1 MYTCSDAARLFPS
14 QACRLVF
21 LVSQLTNG
29 TPSLDLS
36 VDHQC
41 QLLRTLR
48 MDERVSG
55 RKTKTNYKALKII
68 SDWQTQDKMFFIK
81 LFFQI
86 TVQKQSLLLVPLLN
100 QLQLLL
106 TVVPKMNNS
115 SLGVPRITH

>member
-21 LVSQLTNG
+21 LVWQLTNG
-29 TPSLDLS
+29 TPFLDLS

-55 RKTKTNYKALKII
+55 RKTKTNYKALKIM
-68 SDWQTQDKMFFIK
+68 SDWQTQDKMFFFIK
-81 LFFQI
+81 LFSNYCSKTISFI
-86 TVQKQSLLLVPLLN
+86 GATFKPIATFAHRS
-100 QLQLLL
+100 
-106 TVVPKMNNS
+106 T
-115 SLGVPRITH
+115 